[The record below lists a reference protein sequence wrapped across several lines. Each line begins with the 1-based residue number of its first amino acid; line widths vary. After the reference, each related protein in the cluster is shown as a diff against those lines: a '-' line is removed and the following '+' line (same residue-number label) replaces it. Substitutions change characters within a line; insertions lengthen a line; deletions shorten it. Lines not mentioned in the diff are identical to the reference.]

1 MSNARYHLTRGYG
14 TGGGLS
20 RSQYP
25 DEMSAYRTVHVKQQK
40 TGTTW
45 VSSGGVGKD
54 EKDCGEGETCSAG
67 SGGVGGAGGLRRRV
81 AGGEGQDGDGGD
93 GDDDDSG
100 DGNGGDGNSD
110 RMGDSDGAGSDDTG
124 AVMAKRREKLMARRR
139 RKDAAFWF
147 SDEPPRELYD
157 CQNIFQQ
164 GTSLRLLCVFFA
176 SLRLC
181 VFASL
186 RLCVFTCPCLHVF
199 GGVCACVKVV

>member
-54 EKDCGEGETCSAG
+54 EKDDGEGGACSAG

-93 GDDDDSG
+93 DDDNG

-110 RMGDSDGAGSDDTG
+110 GMGGSDDADSDDTG
-124 AVMAKRREKLMARRR
+124 AVMAERREKLMARRR

-147 SDEPPRELYD
+147 SDEPPRELYH

-164 GTSLRLLCVFFA
+164 GTSLR
-176 SLRLC
+176 RH
-181 VFASL
+181 VFASSCL
-186 RLCVFTCPCLHVF
+186 RAFVST
-199 GGVCACVKVV
+199 GVSTRA